1 MLMAAVQNG
10 HQIWIVVVAVLFAA
24 ISSYYYFRV
33 IQAMYFKEG
42 NENNIQTTAIS
53 KPFQIM
59 LVVISIMI
67 LIIGIYPEI
76 IIGWMYR

>member
-1 MLMAAVQNG
+1 
-10 HQIWIVVVAVLFAA
+10 
-24 ISSYYYFRV
+24 V

-42 NENNIQTTAIS
+42 NENTIQTTGIS
-53 KPFQIM
+53 KSFQFM
-59 LVVISIMI
+59 LVLISIMI